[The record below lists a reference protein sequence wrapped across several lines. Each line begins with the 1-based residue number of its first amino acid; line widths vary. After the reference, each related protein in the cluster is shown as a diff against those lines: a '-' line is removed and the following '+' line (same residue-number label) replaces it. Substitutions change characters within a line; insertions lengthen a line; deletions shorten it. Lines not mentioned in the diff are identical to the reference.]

1 MFFIYLLL
9 INGSRDVE
17 TQIWVKRYGG
27 GVFFIGLLFF
37 AIAYFMLKRHKKKH
51 GLQGIGYAAYMISC
65 IAIIIFLIMIVLAVF
80 MAIFTLIAPHFA
92 LPQS

>member
-1 MFFIYLLL
+1 
-9 INGSRDVE
+9 
-17 TQIWVKRYGG
+17 
-27 GVFFIGLLFF
+27 
-37 AIAYFMLKRHKKKH
+37 MLKRHKKKH